1 MKRYLDDIV
10 ARDLAR
16 KMVFITGPRQVGK
29 TTLARQLLASYP
41 TGQYLN
47 FDTASDRK
55 TITSQAWNPN
65 AKLLVF
71 DELHKMPRWKSWLKG
86 IYDGRPLDNQILV
99 TGSARLD
106 FLKKSGDSLAG
117 RFFSLRLHPLSVG
130 EWGAEHGTTQEQ
142 ALSHLLERGGF
153 PEAALA
159 STTNEA
165 ERWRMQ
171 YLDGLIRED
180 ILEFS
185 RLQEINTMR
194 VLVEMLRE
202 RVGSPLSVASLAR
215 DLGAS
220 TTTITR
226 YLQVLEAIYIIF
238 TVRPWNKNIARSLVK
253 APKFYFYDSG
263 LVRGNEGIRFENL
276 VATHLLKWAHYQRD
290 VKGKEIDLHYI
301 RTKDE
306 AEVDFTLIDAGKVVH
321 LIECKL
327 SDTKVHTAL
336 ARFANEHPQAQ
347 AIQLVR
353 YQRQSIHPSHPNDHA
368 ALTIEPAAQW
378 LGQLI

>member
-1 MKRYLDDIV
+1 MKRYLEEIV
-10 ARDLAR
+10 SRDLAK
-16 KMVFITGPRQVGK
+16 KMVFLTGPRQVGK
-29 TTLARQLLASYP
+29 TTLAGQLLAAYP

-47 FDTASDRK
+47 FDNANDRK
-55 TITSQAWNPN
+55 TITSHAWNPQ
-65 AKLLVF
+65 APLLVF

-86 IYDGRPLDNQILV
+86 VYDGKISENKILV

-117 RFFSLRLHPLSVG
+117 RFFSLRLHPLSVA
-130 EWGAEHGTTQEQ
+130 EWCAEHGTTQEQ

-159 STTNEA
+159 LNVGES
-165 ERWRMQ
+165 ERWRLQ

-215 DLGAS
+215 DLSAS

-226 YLQVLEAIYIIF
+226 YLQILEAIYVIF
-238 TVRPWNKNIARSLVK
+238 TIKPWHKNIARSLLK
-253 APKFYFYDSG
+253 APKIYFYDSG
-263 LVRGNEGIRFENL
+263 LVRGNEGVRFENS
-276 VATHLLKWAHYQRD
+276 VAAHLLKWTHYQRD
-290 VKGKEIDLHYI
+290 VNGKEVDLHYI

-306 AEVDFTLIDAGKVVH
+306 SEVDFSIVTSGQVSQ

-327 SDTKVHTAL
+327 SDTKPHTAL
-336 ARFANEHPQAQ
+336 TRFAVEHPEAE
-347 AIQLVR
+347 AVQLVR
-353 YQRQSIHPSHPNDHA
+353 NLRQSIHQASV
-368 ALTIEPAAQW
+368 TVEPAAQW
-378 LGQLI
+378 LGRLI

>member
-1 MKRYLDDIV
+1 MKRYLEEIV
-10 ARDLAR
+10 SRDLAK
-16 KMVFITGPRQVGK
+16 KMVFLTGPRQVGK
-29 TTLARQLLASYP
+29 TTLAGQLLAAYP

-47 FDTASDRK
+47 FDNANDRK
-55 TITSQAWNPN
+55 TITSHAWNPQ
-65 AKLLVF
+65 APLLVF

-86 IYDGRPLDNQILV
+86 VYDGKISENKILV
-99 TGSARLD
+99 TGSARVD

-117 RFFSLRLHPLSVG
+117 RFFSLRLHPLSVA
-130 EWGAEHGTTQEQ
+130 EWCAEHGTTQEQ

-159 STTNEA
+159 LNVGES
-165 ERWRMQ
+165 ERWRLQ

-215 DLGAS
+215 DLSAS

-226 YLQVLEAIYIIF
+226 YLQILEAIYVIF
-238 TVRPWNKNIARSLVK
+238 TIKPWHKNIARSLLK
-253 APKFYFYDSG
+253 APKIYFYDSG
-263 LVRGNEGIRFENL
+263 LVRGNEGVRFENS
-276 VATHLLKWAHYQRD
+276 VAAHLLKWTHYQRD
-290 VKGKEIDLHYI
+290 VNGKEVDLHYI

-306 AEVDFTLIDAGKVVH
+306 SEVDFSIVTSGQVSQ

-327 SDTKVHTAL
+327 SDTKPHTAL
-336 ARFANEHPQAQ
+336 TRFAVEHPEAE
-347 AIQLVR
+347 AVQLVR
-353 YQRQSIHPSHPNDHA
+353 NLRQSIHQASV
-368 ALTIEPAAQW
+368 TVEPAAQW
-378 LGQLI
+378 LGRLI

>member
-1 MKRYLDDIV
+1 MKRYLDAIV
-10 ARDLAR
+10 ARDLVR

-29 TTLARQLLASYP
+29 TTLARQMLAGHS

-55 TITSQAWNPN
+55 IISSQTWNPE
-65 AKLLVF
+65 ALLLVF

-86 IYDGRPLDNQILV
+86 VYDGKPPNTQILV
-99 TGSARLD
+99 TASARFD

-117 RFFSLRLHPLSVG
+117 RFFSLRLHPLTVA
-130 EWGAEHGTTQEQ
+130 EWCAEHNCSEEQ

-159 STTNEA
+159 PTVDDS
-165 ERWRMQ
+165 ERWRLQ

-215 DLGAS
+215 DLSAS

-226 YLQVLEAIYIIF
+226 YLQILEAIYIIF
-238 TVRPWNKNIARSLVK
+238 TVRPWHKNIARSLLK
-253 APKFYFYDSG
+253 APKVYFYDSG
-263 LVRGNEGIRFENL
+263 LIRGDEGARFENL
-276 VATHLLKWAHYQRD
+276 VANHLLKWANYQRD
-290 VKGKEIDLHYI
+290 VKGKEVDLHYI

-306 AEVDFTLIDAGKVVH
+306 SEVDFTLVMSGRISH

-327 SDTKVHTAL
+327 SDTKVHSAL
-336 ARFANEHPQAQ
+336 TRFANEHSDAE
-347 AIQLVR
+347 AVQLVR
-353 YQRQSIHPSHPNDHA
+353 HQRQSIHHP
-368 ALTIEPAAQW
+368 ALTIEPAAKW
-378 LGQLI
+378 LGRLV